1 MTDLQALNREFEKY
15 DQVRKAHTYRLAEG
29 DGDEFDDDYEIAT
42 LDLGRYLRGDEGDKA
57 RFAAELNSALEEIGF
72 AVLVGHGVD
81 IALYDRAEE
90 LVLELFTATTL
101 ADKMRFRAARHG
113 SVSQGYF
120 PIEETSDIHPDLVE
134 GWVWCRRSFDI
145 PQRREKPF
153 RAEDYWPSAEYEAQ
167 LRPLVLAHEALF
179 KPIAQAIFQGLG
191 CHPHIYDRRLTETN
205 FGLRLNYYPPLTDVQ
220 DGSGAGRLL
229 GHEDVDLFTILP
241 ASRVE
246 GLQVWNHRSGKW
258 VRMRA
263 PYGSIVINTGDYMQR
278 ISNDRL
284 PSTTHRV
291 GKPSDGS
298 HRSTARVSFPMAVYL
313 WEDEIREVLPGL
325 GEPRYEPIKGPA
337 RCSRLHLPPGAEEGI
352 AIRRSLRD
360 DRLLGRPAKPH
371 AGAHR
376 YPGSERD
383 DAARDE
389 PEGREGEHEP
399 DGRQLS
405 A

>member
-29 DGDEFDDDYEIAT
+29 EGDEFDEDYEIAT
-42 LDLGRYLRGDEGDKA
+42 LDLGRYLRGDARDKA
-57 RFAAELNSALEEIGF
+57 AFAAELNAALEEIGF

-81 IALYDRAEE
+81 TALYDEAEE
-90 LVLELFTATTL
+90 GVLELFTTTSL

-134 GWVWCRRSFDI
+134 GWVWCRRAFDI
-145 PQRREKPF
+145 PQQRDVPF
-153 RAEDYWPSAEYEAQ
+153 RADDYWPRAEYERVF
-167 LRPLVLAHEALF
+167 RPLVLAHETLF

-191 CHPHIYDRRLTETN
+191 CDPHIYDDKLTETN
-205 FGLRLNYYPPLTDVQ
+205 FGLRLNYYPPLTDEQ
-220 DGSGAGRLL
+220 DSSGAGRLL
-229 GHEDVDLFTILP
+229 GHEDVDLFTLLP

-291 GKPSDGS
+291 GKPGDGS
-298 HRSTARVSFPMAVYL
+298 HRSTARVSFPMAVYV
-313 WEDEIREVLPGL
+313 WEDEILEVLPGL
-325 GEPRYEPIKGPA
+325 GKAKYEPIKAITFHTRSTSKFYGDAYAVEEGPA
-337 RCSRLHLPPGAEEGI
+337 S
-352 AIRRSLRD
+352 
-360 DRLLGRPAKPH
+360 
-371 AGAHR
+371 
-376 YPGSERD
+376 
-383 DAARDE
+383 
-389 PEGREGEHEP
+389 
-399 DGRQLS
+399 
-405 A
+405 